1 MLEIFAITV
10 PIFILIGLGFA
21 AVRLSFFSKAD
32 VRVLGSFVIH
42 FALPAMLFKALSQR
56 EFGEIMNLGYLA
68 AYAIG
73 SLAALG
79 GVMLAARRLRRRE
92 FQGSAIFG
100 MGAALSNSAFIGL
113 PVALQVLGPVASV
126 GMALTMLVENIL
138 MLPLALALADGA
150 GNPGGS
156 RWGTLTSTF
165 ARMVKNPLLIAI
177 LIGFGFS
184 LGGLRLP
191 QPVFKAIDM
200 LSLASAAIALFVIG
214 GNLAGSAVKGV
225 VRDVAVIAAGK
236 LILHPA
242 AVLVAVLLMPG
253 IAPELQAAAVLFA
266 CVPMLSIYAILGQ
279 KYGMESL
286 CAAALVAATV
296 ASFLTISFFIWLI
309 KVGGLIPG
317 LG

>member
-21 AVRLSFFSKAD
+21 AVQLRFFSKPD

-68 AYAIG
+68 AYALG
-73 SLAALG
+73 SLVALG
-79 GVMLAARRLRRRE
+79 GVMLLARKARRRD

-138 MLPLALALADGA
+138 MLPLVLALADGA
-150 GNPGGS
+150 DNQGGS
-156 RWGTLTSTF
+156 RWATLKTTF
-165 ARMVKNPLLIAI
+165 VRMAKNPMLVAI
-177 LIGFGFS
+177 LVGFSFS
-184 LGGLRLP
+184 LGAVRLP

-214 GNLAGSAVKGV
+214 GNLAGSAVKGMA
-225 VRDVAVIAAGK
+225 RDVAVIAAGK
-236 LILHPA
+236 LVLHPV
-242 AVLVAVLLMPG
+242 AVLAGVLLMPG
-253 IAPELQAAAVLFA
+253 VAPELQAAAVLFA
-266 CVPMLSIYAILGQ
+266 CVPMLSIYPILGQ
-279 KYGMESL
+279 KYGLEGL
-286 CAAALVAATV
+286 CSAALVAATV